1 MNETKRTRL
10 SVDIDDVTHRHIKKI
25 AIDKNVTIRDWVM
38 EAISDKIL
46 KDVNLGFS
54 KE

>member
-1 MNETKRTRL
+1 MNKTKRTRL
-10 SVDIDDVTHRHIKKI
+10 SVDIDEVTHRHIKKI
-25 AIDKNVTIRDWVM
+25 AIDKDVSIKIWIM
-38 EAISDKIL
+38 EAITDKIL